1 MLSDVEKQNIGF
13 VCGNC
18 KNRMVVNFEKMINGE
33 VIKLIRQKEKLT
45 SELKSQVLKL
55 KPEKKD

>member
-1 MLSDVEKQNIGF
+1 
-13 VCGNC
+13 
-18 KNRMVVNFEKMINGE
+18 MVVNFEKMINGE
-33 VIKLIRQKEKLT
+33 VIKLICQKEKLT

>member
-1 MLSDVEKQNIGF
+1 
-13 VCGNC
+13 
-18 KNRMVVNFEKMINGE
+18 MVVNFEKMINGE